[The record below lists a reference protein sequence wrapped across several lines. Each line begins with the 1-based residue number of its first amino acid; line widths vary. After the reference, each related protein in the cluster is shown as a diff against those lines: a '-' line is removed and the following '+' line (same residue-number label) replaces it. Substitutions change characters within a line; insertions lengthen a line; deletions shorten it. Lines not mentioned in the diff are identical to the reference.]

1 MGIFSKMSSVETFS
15 KSKYFQ
21 EGIYIVKLKDVKM
34 IQNRHNNDMI
44 VIETEVLESQSD
56 HPNAPVSGE
65 SAAHIF
71 GLKNDMGLPTWK
83 GFLCAAFG
91 DEVEGLNDEEWEE
104 LSDNVLDKGVLNG
117 TEMYLE
123 AFMIKTKEKGNDFT
137 VHTWVGPADENTYKK
152 FA

>member
-34 IQNRHNNDMI
+34 IQNRHGDDMI
-44 VIETEVLESQSD
+44 VIETEVLEGKSD

-65 SAAHIF
+65 SAAQIWNM
-71 GLKNDMGLPTWK
+71 KKDMGLPNWK
-83 GFLCAAFG
+83 GFLCAAFVG
-91 DEVEGLNDEEWEE
+91 ETKGLSDEEWEE
-104 LSDNVLDKGVLNG
+104 LSDNVLDKGILNG
-117 TEMYLE
+117 TEMFLE
-123 AFMIKTKEKGNDFT
+123 AFMIQTKTKNDFT
-137 VHTWVGPADENTYKK
+137 VHTWGGPADENTYKK